1 MRSQKTGTKD
11 DPQLISMLAGL
22 ATLIG
27 KATGATSQLATAVP
41 GLTLYQNTVPTAP
54 NPCTYE
60 PSLLVIPQ
68 GKKRVDLGK
77 QSYIFGESTFLLT
90 SIELP
95 IVSRVCAAS
104 AEKPY
109 LAFFLKLY

>member
-1 MRSQKTGTKD
+1 MAKKTGAKAD
-11 DPQLISMLAGL
+11 LAVASKLSEL

-27 KATGATSQLATAVP
+27 KAMGGAAQLTTPIP

-60 PSLLVIPQ
+60 PSLLVVSQ
-68 GKKRVDLGK
+68 GQKRVDLGK
-77 QSYIFGESTFLLT
+77 QSFVFGETTFLLT

-109 LAFFLKLY
+109 QIGRAHV